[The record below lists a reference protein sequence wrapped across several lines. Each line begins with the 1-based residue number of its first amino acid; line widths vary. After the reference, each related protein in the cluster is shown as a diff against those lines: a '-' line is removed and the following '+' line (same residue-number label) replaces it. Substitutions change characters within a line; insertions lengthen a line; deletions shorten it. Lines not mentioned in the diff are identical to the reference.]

1 MGSLWSAPRKLP
13 GANREAPDAPDAPSI
28 FRAVLRALARRQ
40 RSQNS
45 LPAINTVPTSTAKST
60 QDSPLDTRRLR
71 DPATATFGPLPGLS
85 MSERELQ
92 SLLHQTQQSL
102 NARDYEATLEHV
114 NRAKLAL
121 LSLNALVPS
130 RDVPQSTLILAREIL
145 ELAALMSIRRHDH
158 DGFTR
163 YYSQLQPF
171 YDLTPAQLSPEWS
184 HRSKVTGLYLL
195 LLLSQGDYAGFH
207 TVLESLEL
215 AVAPTKDGQQ
225 MKNGAHGIEID
236 AFIQYP
242 IKLEQWLM
250 EGSYDRVWSGTKSEK
265 VPSEEYGIFSDVS
278 AALSLSSPC
287 FPRSADVRD
296 GMLTGHVVVG
306 PHRHHPLGD
315 CVVQREGIRVAADH
329 KRQDP
334 AVSGER
340 RQRHRICPEPRL
352 DRP

>member
-1 MGSLWSAPRKLP
+1 
-13 GANREAPDAPDAPSI
+13 
-28 FRAVLRALARRQ
+28 
-40 RSQNS
+40 
-45 LPAINTVPTSTAKST
+45 
-60 QDSPLDTRRLR
+60 
-71 DPATATFGPLPGLS
+71 

-265 VPSEEYGIFSDVS
+265 VPSEEYGIFSDVLIGTIRS
-278 AALSLSSPC
+278 EIASCSERAYVSLPITNAKILLFLESEGSVIE
-287 FPRSADVRD
+287 FAQSRGWTVRD
-296 GMLTGHVVVG
+296 GRIHFPSQSRGFGSEKEILLASGQVIENT
-306 PHRHHPLGD
+306 LGYA
-315 CVVQREGIRVAADH
+315 RELETIV
-329 KRQDP
+329 
-334 AVSGER
+334 
-340 RQRHRICPEPRL
+340 
-352 DRP
+352 

>member
-1 MGSLWSAPRKLP
+1 MGLVWSASRKLP
-13 GANREAPDAPDAPSI
+13 GGSREAPDTPDAPSI
-28 FRAVLRALARRQ
+28 FRAVLQALARRQ

-45 LPAINTVPTSTAKST
+45 LPATNTVPTSTAETPKDFSLGT
-60 QDSPLDTRRLR
+60 QRLCG
-71 DPATATFGPLPGLS
+71 PVATTFGHLPSLS

-102 NARDYEATLEHV
+102 DARDYQAALEHV

-171 YDLTPAQLSPEWS
+171 YDLTPAQLSSERS

-225 MKNGAHGIEID
+225 MNNGTHGIEID

-278 AALSLSSPC
+278 AALSLSSSRFFLNRRMP
-287 FPRSADVRD
+287 
-296 GMLTGHVVVG
+296 GTGY
-306 PHRHHPLGD
+306 
-315 CVVQREGIRVAADH
+315 
-329 KRQDP
+329 
-334 AVSGER
+334 
-340 RQRHRICPEPRL
+340 
-352 DRP
+352 